1 MAITSATYY
10 AVTCTLC
17 GDDFEGD
24 SGPLLFGSSHDAFMA
39 VVDGQEGWGLSGPDG
54 DQETCP
60 ACLRFLECERTGH
73 PWRATHRPGVVLC
86 DHCTRFERRENA
98 TGPVLPEL
106 PRSAPSPAPVRWRG
120 RDGADDPA
128 PF

>member
-1 MAITSATYY
+1 MAITPGTYY
-10 AVTCTLC
+10 TLTCRLC
-17 GDDFEGD
+17 GDPYEDDAGPVLFESYRAAVAAMACGEGGWKPT
-24 SGPLLFGSSHDAFMA
+24 GPG
-39 VVDGQEGWGLSGPDG
+39 GR
-54 DQETCP
+54 ETCP
-60 ACLRFLECERTGH
+60 WCLRRLECERTGH

-98 TGPVLPEL
+98 AGPVLPEL